1 MNHYKILIVE
11 DESIAALELMTRL
24 QSKGFKDVKIVSS
37 GEQAVEMAD
46 QTDYNLIL
54 MDIMLAGQIDG
65 IEAATQIRSHKK
77 IPIIYITGNTHYKTE
92 ERLLATRPIE
102 VLIKPVADWRLF
114 EIIDQ
119 ALTYRN

>member
-65 IEAATQIRSHKK
+65 IEAATQIRSHNE
-77 IPIIYITGNTHYKTE
+77 IPIIYVTGNTNYKSDD
-92 ERLLATRPIE
+92 RLLATHPIE
-102 VLIKPVADWRLF
+102 VLIKPVQDWQLF
-114 EIIDQ
+114 EMIGK
-119 ALTYRN
+119 ALVDRN